1 MNCHSCVAYCYG
13 GHESKL
19 HHHILIPHGRATA
32 YLDISIKIAE
42 FERYR
47 LPILSWL
54 LNRTV
59 VHWDQAVRKLGAG
72 ALGRLAALYPTLL
85 LDREERL
92 GSILHRCLSS
102 DICKRHGACLSAAEI
117 VLGLS
122 SAGYTL
128 ALHNEQS
135 ADELGSLVERMGNEN
150 LFRGPGG
157 EMMCTAICYF
167 IKCMA
172 IANIPI
178 SNECIDLLIDRIDGF
193 LRHPNEEVS
202 GAAAKALKSFTI
214 SYMTDPTI
222 AHVEKLN
229 YRYVRM
235 LSTDPVSTSTRGAAL
250 ALGSLN
256 RPLLL
261 SQLSE
266 SQKCECVE
274 RDTPR
279 GGVKD
284 VIAALMSAAGLL
296 AVVGGVADVET
307 RRNCLISLVSVTETV
322 GVGTCVEFGCTQLNA
337 VLDSML
343 EAQLD
348 YGVDKRGDTG
358 SWCRMEGLK
367 GLHKISLLAVDAS
380 RGVLHEHSRCASEQN
395 GYVSA
400 ELSGKIICAILKQL
414 SEKLDTVRGCAGR
427 VLQDLLTNK
436 SILFP
441 YVPYRDDL
449 EKIFQLTHNND
460 TSGQATAD
468 IDWSSSA
475 VTFPMVIKAMKL
487 PTYHDAILSG
497 LILSVGGLTESVV
510 RYSRSALLN
519 WVRGAQKSC
528 SIDSLVRLA
537 MSLVKLCDE
546 YHKVDR

>member
-1 MNCHSCVAYCYG
+1 MLCHVFLRRAIC
-13 GHESKL
+13 L
-19 HHHILIPHGRATA
+19 IHHHLLIPLGRTTA
-32 YLDISIKIAE
+32 YLDISIKIAG

-54 LNRTV
+54 LNRIV
-59 VHWDQAVRKLGAG
+59 VHWDQTVRKLGAE
-72 ALGRLAALYPTLL
+72 ALGRLATLYPTLL
-85 LDREERL
+85 LDREECL
-92 GSILHRCLSS
+92 GSILHHCLSS

-117 VLGLS
+117 VFGLS
-122 SAGYTL
+122 SAGYTS
-128 ALHNEQS
+128 ALHNEQL
-135 ADELGSLVERMGNEN
+135 ADELGSLVQRMGNEN

-157 EMMCTAICYF
+157 EMVCTAICYYVE
-167 IKCMA
+167 CMA

-178 SNECIDLLIDRIDGF
+178 SDERIGLLIDRIDGF

-202 GAAAKALKSFTI
+202 RAAAKALKSFTI
-214 SYMTDPTI
+214 SYTADPTT
-222 AHVEKLN
+222 ALVEKLN
-229 YRYVRM
+229 CRYVRM
-235 LSTDPVSTSTRGAAL
+235 LCTDPVSTSTRGAAL

-261 SQLSE
+261 SQSSE
-266 SQKCECVE
+266 SQKYECVE
-274 RDTPR
+274 EGTR
-279 GGVKD
+279 GGLKD
-284 VIAALMSAAGLL
+284 VLAALMSAAGPL
-296 AVVGGVADVET
+296 AVVGGVPDVET
-307 RRNCLISLVSVTETV
+307 RRNCLISLVALTETV

-367 GLHKISLLAVDAS
+367 GLHKVSLLAVAAS
-380 RGVLHEHSRCASEQN
+380 QGVLDENSRCVSEQN
-395 GYVSA
+395 KYFSA
-400 ELSGKIICAILKQL
+400 ELSGRIICAVLKQL

-427 VLQDLLTNK
+427 VLQDLLTTK
-436 SILFP
+436 STLFP

-460 TSGQATAD
+460 TFGQATAD

-497 LILSVGGLTESVV
+497 FILSVGGLTESVV
-510 RYSRSALLN
+510 RHSRSALLN
-519 WVRGAQKSC
+519 WVKEARKSR

-546 YHKVDR
+546 HHKVDR